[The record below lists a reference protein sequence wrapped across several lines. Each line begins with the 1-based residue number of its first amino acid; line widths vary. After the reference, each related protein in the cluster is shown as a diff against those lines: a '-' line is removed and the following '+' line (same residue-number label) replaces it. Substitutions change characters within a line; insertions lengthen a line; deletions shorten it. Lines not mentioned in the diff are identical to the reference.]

1 MGDFHPLFLCV
12 WVDSRLPCG
21 CKKSLHNRRDL
32 REMIFR
38 LFLNYLKHRDEILN
52 SYLRPYDDRKLSNSF
67 TENVNGKLRTYLA
80 VSRGISNFNRFRKR
94 VIYSLSKDVQYS
106 LNNSLHSDSV
116 PKRKRGTYKK
126 IRY

>member
-1 MGDFHPLFLCV
+1 MTVTHKNTLLTGCPVKRVHINYRVGDFHPLFLCV
-12 WVDSRLPCG
+12 WVDSKLPCG

-67 TENVNGKLRTYLA
+67 TENVNGKLRIYLA
-80 VSRGISNFNRFRKR
+80 VSRF
-94 VIYSLSKDVQYS
+94 
-106 LNNSLHSDSV
+106 
-116 PKRKRGTYKK
+116 
-126 IRY
+126 

>member
-1 MGDFHPLFLCV
+1 MDATCKVQDNIHVFRLVHNMCPGFWVHINYRVGDFHPLFLCV

-67 TENVNGKLRTYLA
+67 TENVNGKLRIYLA
-80 VSRGISNFNRFRKR
+80 VSRF
-94 VIYSLSKDVQYS
+94 
-106 LNNSLHSDSV
+106 
-116 PKRKRGTYKK
+116 
-126 IRY
+126 